1 MVSTPTSALTNG
13 TAPTSSFVTV
23 TTCTVHTSSTTAVT
37 RRSEARGATSTSRRS
52 GVKRPGKIHPKAI
65 RSPSPTNGGTGT
77 TRTESSRTAS
87 GATSSTPRKRYRYDR
102 SRAHYGVAGGRGFAS
117 AWERGRRRNDDMARR
132 FTQESAT
139 MKSLKDTS
147 AVVIGASSGVGRATV
162 RRLVERAAV
171 AGSPLSGGY
180 AGAKRMQWF
189 MTEYAQ
195 EVSDTKK
202 LGIRFFAVLPR
213 QLIEGTEIG
222 TTAAANYGATQ
233 GLSAAEFLNRRWKVP
248 LDADKVGAAIVGSLR
263 GDLADGATAIGV
275 TGEGVESL
283 E

>member
-1 MVSTPTSALTNG
+1 
-13 TAPTSSFVTV
+13 
-23 TTCTVHTSSTTAVT
+23 
-37 RRSEARGATSTSRRS
+37 
-52 GVKRPGKIHPKAI
+52 
-65 RSPSPTNGGTGT
+65 
-77 TRTESSRTAS
+77 
-87 GATSSTPRKRYRYDR
+87 
-102 SRAHYGVAGGRGFAS
+102 
-117 AWERGRRRNDDMARR
+117 MARR

-222 TTAAANYGATQ
+222 TAAAANYGA
-233 GLSAAEFLNRRWKVP
+233 
-248 LDADKVGAAIVGSLR
+248 
-263 GDLADGATAIGV
+263 ADGATAIGV
-275 TGEGVESL
+275 TGEGVESS

>member
-1 MVSTPTSALTNG
+1 
-13 TAPTSSFVTV
+13 
-23 TTCTVHTSSTTAVT
+23 
-37 RRSEARGATSTSRRS
+37 
-52 GVKRPGKIHPKAI
+52 
-65 RSPSPTNGGTGT
+65 
-77 TRTESSRTAS
+77 
-87 GATSSTPRKRYRYDR
+87 
-102 SRAHYGVAGGRGFAS
+102 
-117 AWERGRRRNDDMARR
+117 
-132 FTQESAT
+132 
-139 MKSLKDTS
+139 MKSLKDTP

-162 RRLVERAAV
+162 RRLVSEGVSVLAVARGRDGLDALAGEFDGAVRTVQADATDPSTAERLLREYKPQLVVLSAGVRPQMGPLDEFSWEMFSIPWNADTQAAFHLLKAALTLPLAAGSTVAIVSSGAAV